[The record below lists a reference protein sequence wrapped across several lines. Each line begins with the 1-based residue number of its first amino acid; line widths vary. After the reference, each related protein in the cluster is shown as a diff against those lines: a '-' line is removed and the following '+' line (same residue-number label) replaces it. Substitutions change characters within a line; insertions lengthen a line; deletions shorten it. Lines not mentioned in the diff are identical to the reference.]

1 MGEADRAALGIVIPL
16 HNSAGTIADV
26 VGALLPELR
35 PGDRILAVDDRS
47 SDGSPAVCASLGIEV
62 AESDRLP
69 GAAGTR
75 NSGAARCGG
84 GWILFVDSDAVA
96 PAGWRAALEDGMKEA
111 DAVQAVYA
119 PDAPGSSASTFYK
132 NFYYHYTFTR
142 RIRTRFIPG
151 CGTFFFAVRRD
162 LFESLGGF
170 DERIAGATV
179 EDADF
184 AARLTAAGGRIL
196 LMKGLEVYHLRE
208 YDFPGLMKYDW
219 RMIRAKAMYVAR
231 RDRAHGRLSL
241 SMAGVPEMASVAV
254 GAASVWLAVAGA
266 AASLAHPAG
275 PALLAAGS
283 AALLISQVRFWA
295 ASVAKGGLR
304 GLRACLV
311 GIPDLALVVPAVASA
326 MAAILAGRRY

>member
-1 MGEADRAALGIVIPL
+1 MAEADQAVLGIVIPL
-16 HNSAGTIADV
+16 HNSARTIADV

-47 SDGSPAVCASLGIEV
+47 SDGSPEVCTSLGIEV
-62 AESDRLP
+62 VPSDRQP

-84 GWILFVDSDAVA
+84 SWILFVDSDAVA
-96 PAGWRAALEDGMKEA
+96 PAGWREALEEGMREA

-119 PDAPGSSASTFYK
+119 AGAPGRSASTFYK

-162 LFESLGGF
+162 LFERLGGF

-184 AARLTAAGGRIL
+184 AARLTAASGRIL
-196 LMKGLEVYHLRE
+196 LLKDLEVYHLRE

-219 RMIRAKAMYVAR
+219 RMIRAKAMYMAR
-231 RDRAHGRLSL
+231 RDRGHGRLSL
-241 SMAGVPEMASVAV
+241 SMAGAEEMSSVAV
-254 GAASVWLAVAGA
+254 GALSVWLTAAGA
-266 AASLAHPAG
+266 AASFAHPAG
-275 PALLAAGS
+275 TALLAAG
-283 AALLISQVRFWA
+283 AASLVLSQARFWA
-295 ASVAKGGLR
+295 ASVATGGLR

-311 GIPDLALVVPAVASA
+311 GIPDLALVVPAAASA
-326 MAAILAGRRY
+326 LASVLVGRRY

>member
-1 MGEADRAALGIVIPL
+1 MAEADQAVLGIVIPL
-16 HNSAGTIADV
+16 HNSAGTIAEA

-47 SDGSPAVCASLGIEV
+47 SDGSPAVCASLGVEV
-62 AESDRLP
+62 AASDRPP

-96 PAGWRAALEDGMKEA
+96 PPGWRAALEEGMREA
-111 DAVQAVYA
+111 DAIQAVYA
-119 PDAPGSSASTFYK
+119 SRAPGRSASTFYK

-142 RIRTRFIPG
+142 RIRTRYIPG

-162 LFESLGGF
+162 LFERLGGF

-196 LMKGLEVYHLRE
+196 LLKGLEVFHLRE

-219 RMIRAKAMYVAR
+219 RMIRAKTMYMAR
-231 RDRAHGRLSL
+231 RDRGHGSLSL
-241 SMAGVPEMASVAV
+241 SMAGAAEMVSVAV
-254 GAASVWLAVAGA
+254 GAGSVWLAVAGA
-266 AASLAHPAG
+266 ALSFAHPAG
-275 PALLAAGS
+275 PAVLAAG
-283 AALLISQVRFWA
+283 AAAFVMSQARFWVS
-295 ASVAKGGLR
+295 SVAAGGLR
-304 GLRACLV
+304 GLRACFV
-311 GIPDLALVVPAVASA
+311 GIPDLALVVPAAASA
-326 MAAILAGRRY
+326 MAAVLAGRRY